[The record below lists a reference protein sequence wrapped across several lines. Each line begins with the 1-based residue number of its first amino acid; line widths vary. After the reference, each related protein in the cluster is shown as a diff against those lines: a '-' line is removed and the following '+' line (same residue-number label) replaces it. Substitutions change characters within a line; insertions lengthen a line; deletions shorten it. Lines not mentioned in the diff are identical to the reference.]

1 METNIYYRFIMHS
14 PTMPTM
20 HSRMLHSPMCMEGEL
35 AALVALVALVALAA
49 ERVRH
54 IVLANKNR
62 FYTNTI
68 SLKPN
73 QAPLFYLLFTCF
85 LWLFHRRIR

>member
-1 METNIYYRFIMHS
+1 
-14 PTMPTM
+14 M

-35 AALVALVALVALAA
+35 VALVALVAHAALAA
-49 ERVRH
+49 LVALVVERVRR

-73 QAPLFYLLFTCF
+73 QAPLFYLLVTCF